1 MPASRSI
8 IWAIAVVAVT
18 TAATAVS
25 PAEPSLVATAAA
37 PTGLMTNFQKSPSL
51 GVTAAPQF
59 TWVVPPCAGAAD
71 QSQVAFAITVTEE
84 ADGNNVWH
92 SGKVTSTNR

>member
-25 PAEPSLVATAAA
+25 PAEASLVASAAA